1 MANPRRRER
10 LASVIEEVVSELLL
24 REIKDPRVA
33 GMTSITRVDVTADVR
48 QAKIYVSVMGDEAT
62 RQGTVRA
69 LEHAAGFIRTK
80 LGEELT
86 IRHVPAIT
94 FQLDRSLEEGDRVL
108 ALINQVAATTPPAP
122 PADGEPSGAPSD
134 EASGG
139 ASGGSSEQPE
149 RTRGGTPAETRKR
162 TARE

>member
-10 LASVIEEVVSELLL
+10 LASVIEEVVSELLQ

-33 GMTSITRVDVTADVR
+33 GLTSITRVDVTADVR

-94 FQLDRSLEEGDRVL
+94 FQLDRSLEQGDHVL
-108 ALINQVAATTPPAP
+108 ALLNEMAATVGPDPAAAAAP
-122 PADGEPSGAPSD
+122 GAPARAPDSGAGT
-134 EASGG
+134 EG
-139 ASGGSSEQPE
+139 A
-149 RTRGGTPAETRKR
+149 
-162 TARE
+162 

>member
-122 PADGEPSGAPSD
+122 PEDGEPSA
-134 EASGG
+134 
-139 ASGGSSEQPE
+139 QPD

>member
-122 PADGEPSGAPSD
+122 PEDTEPSD
-134 EASGG
+134 EASGAPSEKPDRTKG
-139 ASGGSSEQPE
+139 AA
-149 RTRGGTPAETRKR
+149 PAETRKR

>member
-108 ALINQVAATTPPAP
+108 ALINQVAAITPPAP
-122 PADGEPSGAPSD
+122 PEDTEPSD
-134 EASGG
+134 EASDEAAG
-139 ASGGSSEQPE
+139 APSEKSD
-149 RTRGGTPAETRKR
+149 RTKGAAPAETRKR

>member
-108 ALINQVAATTPPAP
+108 ALINQVAATAP
-122 PADGEPSGAPSD
+122 GAPRGRR
-134 EASGG
+134 AGRRAVRTTG
-139 ASGGSSEQPE
+139 
-149 RTRGGTPAETRKR
+149 RTRGGTPAETRER
-162 TARE
+162 TAQE